1 MIIIKA
7 RNLQSSRL
15 ESNKVL
21 YLNNNLRIYHIFAAC
36 TLFISQSKSMLS
48 IVGASIEI
56 GTLVLFHSRITSRS
70 SLNLFTYLK
79 WDGPAPLYNLSFDS
93 FLVICTS
100 FVDRTRGI
108 VCVVYLFSRLAN
120 YKDPC
125 KRCVLAL

>member
-21 YLNNNLRIYHIFAAC
+21 YLYNNLRIYHIFVAC

-56 GTLVLFHSRITSRS
+56 GTLVLFLSPITSRS

-79 WDGPAPLYNLSFDS
+79 WDVL
-93 FLVICTS
+93 FLFTTS
-100 FVDRTRGI
+100 LLIR
-108 VCVVYLFSRLAN
+108 SW
-120 YKDPC
+120 
-125 KRCVLAL
+125 